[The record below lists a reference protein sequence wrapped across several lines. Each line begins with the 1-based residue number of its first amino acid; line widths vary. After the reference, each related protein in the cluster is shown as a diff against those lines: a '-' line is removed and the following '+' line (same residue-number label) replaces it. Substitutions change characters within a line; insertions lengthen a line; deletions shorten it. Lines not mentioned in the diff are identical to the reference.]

1 MDMEQVEKYIK
12 ESSRHDLDKKL
23 KDLVANGSNLGKTLP
38 TLENEAKIE
47 IYLRE
52 FNDILAELKLIR
64 EEITNRDLQK
74 ISTPSTTMERLL
86 PTVSKYIQDRKP
98 PIIEEET
105 KSAEKV
111 LEEQQAVIKAK
122 MKTESN
128 KIEPTINIYND
139 ETDVLRATDM
149 AQFFNNK
156 PEITPMPHPEEA
168 FKEID
173 HVKAEDT
180 QEEPEEKHEELPK
193 TESENTVVPSFADLG
208 IEDMM

>member
-1 MDMEQVEKYIK
+1 MDMEQIEKYIK

-86 PTVSKYIQDRKP
+86 PTVTKYIQDRKP

-105 KSAEKV
+105 KSEEKV

-128 KIEPTINIYND
+128 KIEPTTNIYND

-149 AQFFNNK
+149 AQFFSNK

-173 HVKAEDT
+173 TK
-180 QEEPEEKHEELPK
+180 EPEVKHEELPK
-193 TESENTVVPSFADLG
+193 NEPEKTVVPSFADLG